1 MRLLSTHHETPT
13 DFPPSSL
20 PRYAILSHTWSTA
33 PSSELTFRDL
43 TTTTTYPTLPG
54 YPKLHA
60 ACAVARREGFDWI
73 WIDTCCIDKSSS
85 AELSEAINSM
95 FDWYR
100 GAAVCYAYL
109 ADVHLDLD
117 GGYMM
122 AQFAAS
128 RWFTRGWT
136 LQELVAPSVVVFLDA
151 AWQEMGTRSSLVE
164 EIAAVT
170 GIDEEVL
177 APVLKGGRPERSVR
191 AVLDACSIAQRMS
204 WASGRR
210 TTRAEDAAYSLMGLF
225 DVNMPLLYGEGE
237 KAFVRLQREIMN
249 QSDDMSVFAWRYPH
263 RTAFMRRS
271 GLLAPSAAC
280 FRDYGDVRP
289 RPWKR
294 GWLSKGKETVPVPF
308 GTSEVSKDRVR
319 LCIPLLRP
327 PVASPSTTPTPGLS
341 RESSTVFA
349 EPPHR
354 DRPTIDKY
362 HDLVHFQRTTLTSPY
377 SEPLVVA
384 MLDCWTP
391 AGQIGLILR
400 HSTSLGHSSPLV
412 RCHLPDSYAPLL
424 HETHQETP
432 VPLPPREDVH
442 CSLVVGEAIA
452 VPRLPVH
459 LPWVRFTL
467 PLVQLGYGY
476 TSLRRTWN
484 SWVHRSH
491 EFRTAVEVE
500 FPVNNTEVLHLLF
513 VNEERKAE
521 GFPPFLVSCSR
532 YPGEVTASIAVLLLE
547 EASPKELDSNVVLT
561 WRDETMA
568 MQTDTDGRGGESQ
581 IRIPLTGQTG
591 RELVVKNRPSPSA
604 VDIVLLVE
612 GEV

>member
-1 MRLLSTHHETPT
+1 MRLLSTHHETLT
-13 DFPPSSL
+13 DFPASSP
-20 PRYAILSHTWSTA
+20 PRYAILSHTWGTT
-33 PSSELTFRDL
+33 PDSEVTFRDL
-43 TTTTTYPTLPG
+43 TTSTSYQTLPG
-54 YPKLHA
+54 YPKLQA

-109 ADVHLDLD
+109 ADVYLD
-117 GGYMM
+117 GGDVMEK
-122 AQFAAS
+122 QFAAS

-151 AWQEMGTRSSLVE
+151 AWLEMGTRSSLVE

-170 GIDEEVL
+170 GIDDEVL

-191 AVLDACSIAQRMS
+191 AVLDSCSIAQRMS
-204 WASGRR
+204 WASGRK
-210 TTRAEDAAYSLMGLF
+210 TTRVEDAAYSLMGLF
-225 DVNMPLLYGEGE
+225 DVNMPLLYGEGQ

-263 RTAFMRRS
+263 RTAFMRQS
-271 GLLAPSAAC
+271 GLLAPSAEC
-280 FRDYGDVRP
+280 FRDYGEVRP

-294 GWLSKGKETVPVPF
+294 GWTPKREESVPVPF
-308 GTSEVSKDRVR
+308 GTSEVSKNRVR
-319 LCIPLLRP
+319 LHIPLLRP
-327 PVASPSTTPTPGLS
+327 PASSPVSTPTPGLS
-341 RESSTVFA
+341 RESTSLSA
-349 EPPHR
+349 ELAHR
-354 DRPTIDKY
+354 DRPSIDKY
-362 HDLVHFQRTTLTSPY
+362 HDLVLFQRTTLASPF
-377 SEPLVVA
+377 SELLAVA
-384 MLDCWTP
+384 MLDCWSP
-391 AGQIGLILR
+391 AGQIGIILR
-400 HSTSLGHSSPLV
+400 HSTSSGHSSPLV

-424 HETHQETP
+424 LENHEEAL
-432 VPLPPREDVH
+432 VPLAPREDVH
-442 CSLVVGEAIA
+442 CSLVVREAIA
-452 VPRLPVH
+452 VPRFPVH
-459 LPWVRFTL
+459 LPWVRFTM

-476 TSLRRTWN
+476 TSLRRTRN
-484 SWVHRSH
+484 SWVHRCH
-491 EFRTAVEVE
+491 DFRTGAEVE

-513 VNEERKAE
+513 VNEGRKAE

-532 YPGEVTASIAVLLLE
+532 YPGEVTASIAVLVLE
-547 EASPKELDSNVVLT
+547 DASPKELDSNKVLT

-581 IRIPLTGQTG
+581 IRIPLAGKPG

-604 VDIVLLVE
+604 VDVVLLVE
-612 GEV
+612 G

>member
-191 AVLDACSIAQRMS
+191 AVLDACSIA
-204 WASGRR
+204 
-210 TTRAEDAAYSLMGLF
+210 
-225 DVNMPLLYGEGE
+225 
-237 KAFVRLQREIMN
+237 
-249 QSDDMSVFAWRYPH
+249 
-263 RTAFMRRS
+263 
-271 GLLAPSAAC
+271 
-280 FRDYGDVRP
+280 
-289 RPWKR
+289 
-294 GWLSKGKETVPVPF
+294 
-308 GTSEVSKDRVR
+308 
-319 LCIPLLRP
+319 
-327 PVASPSTTPTPGLS
+327 
-341 RESSTVFA
+341 
-349 EPPHR
+349 
-354 DRPTIDKY
+354 
-362 HDLVHFQRTTLTSPY
+362 
-377 SEPLVVA
+377 
-384 MLDCWTP
+384 
-391 AGQIGLILR
+391 
-400 HSTSLGHSSPLV
+400 
-412 RCHLPDSYAPLL
+412 
-424 HETHQETP
+424 
-432 VPLPPREDVH
+432 
-442 CSLVVGEAIA
+442 
-452 VPRLPVH
+452 
-459 LPWVRFTL
+459 
-467 PLVQLGYGY
+467 
-476 TSLRRTWN
+476 
-484 SWVHRSH
+484 
-491 EFRTAVEVE
+491 
-500 FPVNNTEVLHLLF
+500 
-513 VNEERKAE
+513 
-521 GFPPFLVSCSR
+521 
-532 YPGEVTASIAVLLLE
+532 
-547 EASPKELDSNVVLT
+547 
-561 WRDETMA
+561 
-568 MQTDTDGRGGESQ
+568 
-581 IRIPLTGQTG
+581 
-591 RELVVKNRPSPSA
+591 
-604 VDIVLLVE
+604 
-612 GEV
+612 